1 MNENKTARLTALK
14 IENRRLILGSIK
26 GNTSCSDISRKTGL
40 SYTCVVTLIDE
51 LIREEVLIKT
61 SAEVTTGVGRRPIWV
76 KFNPRKNIVCVIS
89 FVGRYSFQLC
99 DLDGTVLYAEPQNFE
114 TLPISRGKIE
124 AFTDK
129 IDRLLKTEF
138 ADCTLRNI
146 NVAAPGRYD
155 KATGEMV
162 YAPSFAEKFNF
173 VRMFGDRFGVPV
185 TLKNDLKFAILAE
198 KAYGNNKEKI
208 CDTLFIQLGGRGIGC
223 SLFLDGK
230 LHEGANG
237 FSGEV
242 GLFVVD
248 YANGLSAL
256 GRGEPTRLFLQK
268 SSTENFVRAA
278 EKLLQCGTES
288 CLEEGRIT
296 EERNAEGYIAGDK
309 VCTEIVEGSIVL
321 ASDVIRSLAEVL
333 DFRNVIVAK
342 RTEMYGPAYL
352 QKLCE
357 SINGGSQLYP
367 IEVFPASFGEEGVAM
382 GAYSLGAEQA
392 LDVIA
397 RDVTE

>member
-155 KATGEMV
+155 KATGETVLQSDNIAPDTEEYDNGLNTTWEKTAYSAVTIYYTNEKIYIYYAADARQSEAHPDEGEFVDSV
-162 YAPSFAEKFNF
+162 YVSAEEAYEMIREGKI
-173 VRMFGDRFGVPV
+173 RDAK
-185 TLKNDLKFAILAE
+185 TILAVQRYLLE
-198 KAYGNNKEKI
+198 TK
-208 CDTLFIQLGGRGIGC
+208 GGR
-223 SLFLDGK
+223 S
-230 LHEGANG
+230 E
-237 FSGEV
+237 
-242 GLFVVD
+242 
-248 YANGLSAL
+248 
-256 GRGEPTRLFLQK
+256 
-268 SSTENFVRAA
+268 
-278 EKLLQCGTES
+278 
-288 CLEEGRIT
+288 
-296 EERNAEGYIAGDK
+296 
-309 VCTEIVEGSIVL
+309 
-321 ASDVIRSLAEVL
+321 
-333 DFRNVIVAK
+333 
-342 RTEMYGPAYL
+342 
-352 QKLCE
+352 
-357 SINGGSQLYP
+357 
-367 IEVFPASFGEEGVAM
+367 
-382 GAYSLGAEQA
+382 
-392 LDVIA
+392 
-397 RDVTE
+397 